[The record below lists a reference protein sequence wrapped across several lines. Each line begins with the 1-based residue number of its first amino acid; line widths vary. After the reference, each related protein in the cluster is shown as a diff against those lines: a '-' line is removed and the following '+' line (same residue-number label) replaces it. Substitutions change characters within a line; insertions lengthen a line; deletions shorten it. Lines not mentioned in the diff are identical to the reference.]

1 MSLNDDDKQ
10 VLNPN
15 TVQNDVYIKNPIDLE
30 VNSNEKFN
38 MNSDESTISLN
49 KEKETILKVNENKNR
64 NIRVKSYLLYGN
76 HIDNLHPKYL
86 GKSRAFLYI
95 NNYPLIIIGPD
106 CKFYNLYILR
116 LL

>member
-1 MSLNDDDKQ
+1 MSFNDDDTIA
-10 VLNPN
+10 LNPKKPS
-15 TVQNDVYIKNPIDLE
+15 NDMNISNPIDL
-30 VNSNEKFN
+30 NINIDEKYII
-38 MNSDESTISLN
+38 NSDEATSKLN
-49 KEKETILKVNENKNR
+49 KEQETILKVDDNKNKDKR
-64 NIRVKSYLLYGN
+64 LKSYLLYGN